1 MQQNIPQAITGILI
15 FGRPPLAFFGMI
27 WAIATIITKNP
38 IYYIFGVTSLIL
50 AVVIDLV
57 DGWFAAR
64 FAPDYKLTHIA
75 ERMMNKIVFA
85 IIFPVISVGM
95 MWRFHFVSYTNSRAE
110 LLHVV
115 FVLILCVTVLMRE
128 NFAHFM
134 KSFALKKG
142 AEEEMS
148 EMSRLRT
155 LAAAPVAA
163 ILYSHAFYV
172 PEGPPS
178 PLYFWISWLGNIPLR
193 LLFFIEICF
202 FVINLGSIAAYCR
215 RYGNDCLDDICMD
228 DEQLRRRILSIF
240 PNALTLM
247 NAMMG
252 VLSVFFA
259 FSGRI
264 REAYMILIGAAIFD
278 RLDGAL
284 ARKLGV
290 SEPPLENG
298 DRRRATFGGI
308 LDDIADAVSFCIA
321 PALIFYDLFD
331 NCTIDAIQGL
341 PYGWLA
347 FCYAMMGIVRLIFFT
362 LDTNPVP
369 GFFKGLPTPA
379 AALLITA
386 PLIMLHQNQMLGC
399 TQAVSW
405 GYFCFG
411 LTLIV
416 AILMNIYSI
425 RYMHVGRFGGRHPL
439 FAKILFL
446 LNGISVFTPFFGH
459 FNLLLHTIY
468 LLSPLYTWKIN
479 PEIAALEN
487 RVDIK
492 QD

>member
-1 MQQNIPQAITGILI
+1 MQQNIPRAITGILI
-15 FGRPPLAFFGMI
+15 FGRPPLAFFGMV
-27 WAIATIITKNP
+27 WAIATIISKNP
-38 IYYIFGVTSLIL
+38 IYYILGVTSLIL
-50 AVVIDLV
+50 SLVIDLV
-57 DGWFAAR
+57 DGWFASR
-64 FAPDYKLTHIA
+64 FASDYKLAHIA

-142 AEEEMS
+142 AEEETS

-155 LAAAPVAA
+155 LVAAPVAA
-163 ILYSHAFYV
+163 ILYAHAFYV

-178 PLYFWISWLGNIPLR
+178 PIYFWISWLGNIPLR
-193 LLFFIEICF
+193 LLFFIEIIF

-228 DEQLRRRILSIF
+228 DDQLRRRILSIF
-240 PNALTLM
+240 PNALTVM

-259 FSGRI
+259 YSGRV
-264 REAYMILIGAAIFD
+264 REAHMILIGAAIFD

-284 ARKLGV
+284 ARRLGV
-290 SEPPLENG
+290 SDPPLENG
-298 DRRRATFGGI
+298 NKRKATFGGI

-321 PALIFYDLFD
+321 PAFIFYYIFD
-331 NCTIDAIQGL
+331 SCVLDSIIVL

-347 FCYAMMGIVRLIFFT
+347 IIYAVMGVIRLIYFT
-362 LDTNPVP
+362 IDTNPIP

-386 PLIMLHQNQMLGC
+386 PLIMFQNSQNMGNTDALF
-399 TQAVSW
+399 W

-411 LTLIV
+411 LTLV
-416 AILMNIYSI
+416 VSILMNSYPIH
-425 RYMHVGRFGGRHPL
+425 YMHMGRFGGRHPI
-439 FAKILFL
+439 FTRIMFS
-446 LNGISVFTPFFGH
+446 LNGISVFTPYFGH
-459 FNLLLHTIY
+459 FNLTVHLIY
-468 LLSPLYTWKIN
+468 LLSPFYTWQID
-479 PEIAALEN
+479 PEVAVLEN
-487 RVDIK
+487 RVESDS
-492 QD
+492 